1 MWILCNCK
9 YENYSNLW
17 SSNHISDLWRL
28 LSYLIQVEVDYDEA
42 GVGAGHEALEGG
54 AVERV
59 LVGEVL
65 AHRARRVTAALKKMR
80 VM

>member
-1 MWILCNCK
+1 M
-9 YENYSNLW
+9 
-17 SSNHISDLWRL
+17 
-28 LSYLIQVEVDYDEA
+28 LSYLIQVEIDYDEA

-65 AHRARRVTAALKKMR
+65 AHRAGRVTAALKKMR

>member
-1 MWILCNCK
+1 M
-9 YENYSNLW
+9 
-17 SSNHISDLWRL
+17 
-28 LSYLIQVEVDYDEA
+28 SYLIQVEVDYDEA

-65 AHRARRVTAALKKMR
+65 AHRARRVTAALKKNQSDVSGWLDR
-80 VM
+80 IRCGNLPYSG